1 MGLEAVTGIW
11 DLVAANPVSTDKR
24 RQGDDHIRNIKTAL
38 LNTFPNI
45 TAPVTATHTQ
55 LNTAGAQFAR
65 ALFVNE
71 VRMYYGDP
79 GNLPTGWHV
88 CDGTNGTPDMRNL
101 VPVGAGSTYALGA
114 TMGATTPTT
123 SSGGGHTPTGTIGA
137 TALTEEQMP
146 AHSHFTVVNSTN
158 PADGHGAVSATQ
170 AMWRIEGSGDDEY
183 NLRGSGSDDPTVSPT
198 SEAGEGATHTHTFTG
213 DAVSAHTHTVSALQ
227 PGRALH
233 FVMYTG
239 V

>member
-11 DLVAANPVSTDKR
+11 DLVAANPLSTDKR

-45 TAPVTATHTQ
+45 LGAVTATHTQ

-79 GNLPTGWHV
+79 VNLPSGWHV

-101 VPVGAGSTYALGA
+101 VPVGAGSTYSLGA

-123 SSGGGHTPTGTIGA
+123 SSSGGHTPAGTIGG
-137 TALTEEQMP
+137 TALTEANLP
-146 AHSHFTVVNSTN
+146 SHRHLTVT
-158 PADGHGAVSATQ
+158 
-170 AMWRIEGSGDDEY
+170 
-183 NLRGSGSDDPTVSPT
+183 
-198 SEAGEGATHTHTFTG
+198 AGEGSTEIASSSESIAAYNDSIGGDTQYRLRQLSGEPTVGRTSAVGSGTTHTHTFTG
-213 DAVSAHTHTVSALQ
+213 DAVSAHTHTVSSLQ